1 MCNMDAAFI
10 FIFFLHLTNGNKL
23 VHRKPGKQHQYL
35 PVLDTFISAL
45 YMCEVSVQLTVK
57 PSSVTE
63 KAVNRR
69 EKDMMGALV
78 AELRQD
84 KLCM

>member
-1 MCNMDAAFI
+1 
-10 FIFFLHLTNGNKL
+10 
-23 VHRKPGKQHQYL
+23 
-35 PVLDTFISAL
+35 
-45 YMCEVSVQLTVK
+45 MCEVSVQLTVK